1 MADRI
6 IVGTTE
12 ALTQTA
18 GTRDKGRSD
27 GGQKKLQ
34 EYGRSMVNQ
43 LFMLLRTVKVH
54 DMANAAFEKP
64 LNNLAQ
70 TINTILAMEG
80 KTTIYAVE
88 DSIYVNDV
96 KIKPDATSYQNLQW
110 LAREFTRRE
119 LGGMQ
124 ITSNVD
130 GTLLKKF
137 LYLFSR
143 NETAEA
149 GKGLETFNKMLQG
162 EKLLGFLMT
171 QVKVFQDDEGDKK
184 HLMDKK
190 EYAIQTYSKAILSAK
205 SLMAVSTSGAV
216 KAVEKQKTQRLVQD
230 LVDISFDD
238 NHTFL
243 GLTTIKNHD
252 EYLYNH
258 SVNVCVMSIAL
269 GQKLGMNKRLLSE
282 LGMAALFHDVGM
294 INLPIEILNKPGKFT
309 TSEQEAMRKH
319 TVFSVKQ
326 LLKQKVLNE
335 SMIRRIL
342 AAYEHHMDY
351 NLAGYPRI
359 ARRRNLNLFSRI
371 IQIVDTFDGMTTA
384 KPYREAYL
392 PDEALKVMLKE
403 SGTKF
408 DPTLLKVFINMIGV
422 YPLGTFVQLDTGEM
436 GLVFHNSNDPSKYD
450 RPRVK
455 LVMDS
460 QGNKI
465 PSRIVDLGESAGG
478 SGFKRSI
485 VKSVDPTKYNLNVP
499 SYLLA

>member
-1 MADRI
+1 MADKI
-6 IVGTTE
+6 TVGTQS
-12 ALTQTA
+12 ALENSA
-18 GTRDKGRSD
+18 GLRDKGRSE
-27 GGQKKLQ
+27 GGARKVQ

-43 LFMLLRTVKVH
+43 LFMLMRTVKVH
-54 DMANAAFEKP
+54 DMNNVAFEKP

-70 TINTILAMEG
+70 TINTVLAMEG

-110 LAREFTRRE
+110 LAQEFLRRE

-124 ITSNVD
+124 IGAPVD
-130 GTLLKKF
+130 SQTLKKF

-143 NETAEA
+143 NEQTEK

-171 QVKVFQDDEGDKK
+171 QIKIHSDEDDDKK

-190 EYAIQTYSKAILSAK
+190 EYAVQTYSKAILSAK
-205 SLMAVSTSGAV
+205 TLMTPNADGNV
-216 KAVEKQKTQRLVQD
+216 KAIEKQKTQRLVQD

-269 GQKLGMNKRLLSE
+269 GQKLGMGKRILSE

-294 INLPIEILNKPGKFT
+294 MTLPLEILNKAGKYT
-309 TSEQEAMRKH
+309 AQEQESMRKH

-351 NLAGYPRI
+351 NLGGYPKV

-403 SGTKF
+403 SGTKY
-408 DPTLLKVFINMIGV
+408 DPTLLKIFINMIGV

-436 GLVFHNSNDPSKYD
+436 GLVFHNSNDPAKYD

-455 LVMDS
+455 LVMDNH
-460 QGNKI
+460 GNKI
-465 PSRIVDLGESAGG
+465 PSRIVDLGEGGAG
-478 SGFKRSI
+478 GFKRSI